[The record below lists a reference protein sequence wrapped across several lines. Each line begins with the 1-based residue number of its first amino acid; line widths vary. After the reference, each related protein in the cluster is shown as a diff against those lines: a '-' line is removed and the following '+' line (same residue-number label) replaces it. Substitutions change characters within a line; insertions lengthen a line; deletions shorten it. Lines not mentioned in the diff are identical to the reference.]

1 MIGRKPGLSVLILL
15 MLAGIQC
22 ATRSAT
28 EPPRDILGIGIGMTR
43 ADVQKRLEEIAFFER
58 SERKNQQV
66 WRLKDDPH
74 YSHLAVGYDAN
85 NQIRYITAFADKA
98 KTQIPFSDI
107 GNLSK
112 AKKEI
117 IEQHHTYVW
126 EVPATGASPAYFVNV
141 YGDNPKFLTTC
152 SLSKK
157 STPNKSEA
165 EEEEEED

>member
-1 MIGRKPGLSVLILL
+1 

-22 ATRSAT
+22 ATRSAN
-28 EPPRDILGIGIGMTR
+28 EPPGDILGIGIGLTR
-43 ADVQKRLEEIAFFER
+43 ADAQKRLEEIAFFER
-58 SERKNQQV
+58 NERKNQQI
-66 WRLKDDPH
+66 WRLKNDSH

-85 NQIRYITAFADKA
+85 NQIRYVTAFADKS
-98 KTQIPFSDI
+98 KTPIPFSDI

-117 IEQHHTYVW
+117 IEQHHTYIW
-126 EVPATGASPAYFVNV
+126 EVPGTGAAPAYFVNV
-141 YGDNPKFLTTC
+141 YGDNPKFVTTC

-157 STPNKSEA
+157 LTPNESEA